1 MSVKG
6 SEKIKP
12 KDVSKN
18 KLEASVK
25 KINEEEAIDTSEHA
39 SNELSLLSSLQIL
52 LRMNGLERS
61 ISSIRDMADVTE
73 GEFGYTDAVSA
84 LENLEFTANVGQLK
98 LRKLSQGHCP
108 AIVELKGG
116 KTAVIVNVD
125 PKKEYVLYD
134 EKSENKFSKY
144 NEKEFRKIYNDGILL
159 VQNRRQQ
166 RETGKKNKIDWF
178 WSSLRQS
185 KWTYAQVILA
195 AAVSNFL
202 GLSSSLFIMVVYDR
216 VVPNQAIESLIALTI
231 GVIIALGFDFLIKML
246 RANFI
251 DRAGK
256 RADSRMSRLIF
267 NQLMEMNLATKND
280 KSGALAST
288 VREFESLRDFF
299 TSATLVAVVD
309 LPFIFLFI
317 YIISLIGGPLAMIP
331 LICVPVVMLTGIVV
345 QPFLARLSVQGM
357 KSGMSKQGV
366 LVETLNGLET
376 IKATGSAGLMR
387 KRFEEAS
394 NSQSDLGFRSR
405 MISQFAI
412 NSAASVQQF
421 AQIGIIFYGVF
432 LIQDGIVT
440 MGALI
445 AVVILCGR
453 TLAPLSQLANAL
465 TRVNS
470 ARTAYKSIN
479 ELMLKRK
486 DGGNLENPLSRPNLK
501 GEIEFKNVSFTY
513 PGANEPTLRDLSFIV
528 KPGEKVVIVGKMGS
542 GKSTIARLLAGLYEP
557 DVGSIL
563 IDGVDI
569 RQIDS
574 ADLRRNVGFMLQETW
589 LFSGSVKE
597 NIQMGFVQYSDEHIL
612 EIARIAGV
620 DEFVRQNPSGYDFQ
634 LKERG
639 EGLSGGQRQS
649 INLARSILHKPSLL
663 ILDEPTSS
671 MDTATEKAVLDNLT
685 GWMENKT
692 LVAITHRNTLVRLA
706 SRVLVIDRGLLVA
719 DDSPEKLMGSN
730 KS

>member
-39 SNELSLLSSLQIL
+39 SKELSLLSSLQIL

-144 NEKEFRKIYNDGILL
+144 NEKEFRKIYNDGILI

-671 MDTATEKAVLDNLT
+671 MDTATEKTVLDNLT

>member
-1 MSVKG
+1 M
-6 SEKIKP
+6 I
-12 KDVSKN
+12 
-18 KLEASVK
+18 
-25 KINEEEAIDTSEHA
+25 
-39 SNELSLLSSLQIL
+39 
-52 LRMNGLERS
+52 
-61 ISSIRDMADVTE
+61 
-73 GEFGYTDAVSA
+73 F
-84 LENLEFTANVGQLK
+84 
-98 LRKLSQGHCP
+98 
-108 AIVELKGG
+108 
-116 KTAVIVNVD
+116 
-125 PKKEYVLYD
+125 
-134 EKSENKFSKY
+134 
-144 NEKEFRKIYNDGILL
+144 
-159 VQNRRQQ
+159 
-166 RETGKKNKIDWF
+166 
-178 WSSLRQS
+178 
-185 KWTYAQVILA
+185 VILYKLNTKYDI
-195 AAVSNFL
+195 SN
-202 GLSSSLFIMVVYDR
+202 
-216 VVPNQAIESLIALTI
+216 LIY
-231 GVIIALGFDFLIKML
+231 
-246 RANFI
+246 
-251 DRAGK
+251 
-256 RADSRMSRLIF
+256 
-267 NQLMEMNLATKND
+267 
-280 KSGALAST
+280 
-288 VREFESLRDFF
+288 
-299 TSATLVAVVD
+299 
-309 LPFIFLFI
+309 
-317 YIISLIGGPLAMIP
+317 YI
-331 LICVPVVMLTGIVV
+331 
-345 QPFLARLSVQGM
+345 
-357 KSGMSKQGV
+357 
-366 LVETLNGLET
+366 
-376 IKATGSAGLMR
+376 
-387 KRFEEAS
+387 
-394 NSQSDLGFRSR
+394 
-405 MISQFAI
+405 
-412 NSAASVQQF
+412 
-421 AQIGIIFYGVF
+421 IGIIFYGVF

-719 DDSPEKLMGSN
+719 DDSPEKLIGSN